1 MKSHLPFIFLSFFLF
16 STGLYAQVYSDKVL
30 SEKRKETLESY
41 EETAKNNLLPIWG
54 QKARELGFDLPYSA
68 GLGINYVTQE
78 SKILINNLKV
88 GFNNGPLYELDE
100 IVFFNDATASG
111 NVINVRPDIWLFP
124 FLNVYGIFA
133 RVDASTSI
141 DATLRLPNQDGFE
154 DIFSFGTTV
163 DFEGTTAGFGLTP
176 TIGVGGGWFALD
188 MNFSWTDLPELED
201 PAYSFV
207 LGPRIG
213 KTFYF
218 SKPEQNLAVWVGG
231 FRVALN
237 TGTSGSLNFDEIFG
251 FDGNL
256 EQKIN
261 DGLIK
266 VEEKQVEVE
275 AWYAS
280 LSPAQQAVNLPKYT
294 ALNRVL
300 SGANTFLNRLDE
312 ARENSLNSTVQYSI
326 DKKQKN
332 PWNFVV
338 GAQYQLNKHFM
349 LRGEYGFLGERTQF
363 IGGLQYRFQ
372 L

>member
-1 MKSHLPFIFLSFFLF
+1 MRPNVTSLLFCLFLF
-16 STGLYAQVYSDKVL
+16 TSALNAQVYSDKVL
-30 SEKRKETLESY
+30 SEKRKQTLESS

-54 QKARELGFDLPYSA
+54 KKARELGFDLPYSA
-68 GLGINYVTQE
+68 GLGVNYVTQE
-78 SKILINNLKV
+78 SKILINNLRV

-100 IVFFNDATASG
+100 YVSFNDAISNG

-133 RVDASTSI
+133 RVDTSTSI
-141 DATLRLPNQDGFE
+141 DATLSLPNQDGFE
-154 DIFSFGTTV
+154 DIFNFGTTI

-218 SKPEQNLAVWVGG
+218 NKPEQNLAVWVGG

-237 TGTSGSLNFDEIFG
+237 TGTNGSLAFDDIFG

-266 VEEKQVEVE
+266 VEEKQLEVE
-275 AWYAS
+275 AWYDS
-280 LSPAQQAVNLPKYT
+280 LSAAEKISNLPKYT
-294 ALNRVL
+294 ALNRIL

-332 PWNFVV
+332 PWNFVI
-338 GAQYQLNKHFM
+338 GGQYQLNKHFM
-349 LRGEYGFLGERTQF
+349 LRAEYGFLGERTQF